1 MIIKNA
7 ELETVCGI
15 TSKLPEN
22 TFPEIAFAGKSN
34 VGKSSLINMLLNRKA
49 LARTSSV
56 PGKTQT
62 VNWYKIDGQLFF
74 VDLPGYGYAK
84 AGKAEQAR
92 WSKAIEQYLHGR
104 KTLRG
109 VVMLVDIRRE
119 ASENDRMMM
128 DWLAYYGIPAVV
140 VATKADK
147 LTRNQVASAL
157 KTIAEGL
164 GVEKSSII
172 AASTMTKAGAEDIW
186 KRILE
191 LTGKG
196 ESEDGS
202 SAV

>member
-1 MIIKNA
+1 
-7 ELETVCGI
+7 
-15 TSKLPEN
+15 
-22 TFPEIAFAGKSN
+22 
-34 VGKSSLINMLLNRKA
+34 
-49 LARTSSV
+49 
-56 PGKTQT
+56 
-62 VNWYKIDGQLFF
+62 
-74 VDLPGYGYAK
+74 
-84 AGKAEQAR
+84 
-92 WSKAIEQYLHGR
+92 
-104 KTLRG
+104 
-109 VVMLVDIRRE
+109 MLVDIRRE

-147 LTRNQVASAL
+147 LTRNQAASAL